1 MARHLH
7 GLGGAERAQ
16 CHAGSVRAESLHRND
31 LSLVRPSRLGAES
44 ARVFAYEVCGL
55 TRGSGEEG
63 NKRRTRSPQNR
74 WVVRLGQRS
83 WHAEGS

>member
-7 GLGGAERAQ
+7 GLGGAERAR

-31 LSLVRPSRLGAES
+31 LSLVRASRLGAES

-55 TRGSGEEG
+55 TRGS
-63 NKRRTRSPQNR
+63 